1 MANLWRTQRPR
12 LPLYQS
18 DGFGRDYYIKV
29 TNGGFWENESIPQK
43 KPDYIRSKYNNFHTL
58 FHLAAPFKYWGDGSG
73 RENYI
78 LKCNGFIHDQKPLCS
93 YVLTDF
99 LRNGKNIKGTPDNFN
114 YGRKVYY
121 SVAENKYNQKL
132 KNLEKKLI
140 KRLYTIPMKKK
151 KKIQIDVD
159 DGNKDKYGNNIERK
173 NFGYQTCGQFNSIK
187 KSFNTLDDNK
197 KEYCDEIKYK
207 RENSCGNKIFK
218 NYKTLENNTILPK
231 FKSNFKKNENTSDYY
246 INDNYDVNKKQK
258 KKIQFLTP
266 KNIQIKNYE
275 LAKDALEEMG
285 YKKAVVGGKLIS
297 KKIKIV

>member
-43 KPDYIRSKYNNFHTL
+43 KPDYVRSKYNNFHTL

-151 KKIQIDVD
+151 KKIQIDVG
-159 DGNKDKYGNNIERK
+159 DGNKDKYGNNIELK
-173 NFGYQTCGQFNSIK
+173 NFGYQTCGPFNTIK
-187 KSFNTLDDNK
+187 KNLNTLDDNK

-266 KNIQIKNYE
+266 KNIPIKNYE

>member
-43 KPDYIRSKYNNFHTL
+43 KPDYIRSKYNNFHSL
-58 FHLAAPFKYWGDGSG
+58 YHMAAPFKYWGDGSG

-93 YVLTDF
+93 YELTDF

-114 YGRKVYY
+114 FRRKVYY

-151 KKIQIDVD
+151 KKLQINID
-159 DGNKDKYGNNIERK
+159 DGNKDKYGNDINLK
-173 NFGYQTCGQFNSIK
+173 NFGYQTCGSFNTIK
-187 KSFNTLDDNK
+187 KNFNTLDDNK
-197 KEYCDEIKYK
+197 KEDCNEINYK
-207 RENSCGNKIFK
+207 RENSYGDKIFK

-231 FKSNFKKNENTSDYY
+231 FKNSLKKIENTPTYY
-246 INDNYDVNKKQK
+246 INDNYDVNKKRI

-266 KNIQIKNYE
+266 KNNQIKKYE
-275 LAKDALEEMG
+275 LSKDALEEMG

>member
-43 KPDYIRSKYNNFHTL
+43 KPDYVRSKYNNFHTL

-266 KNIQIKNYE
+266 KNIPIKNYE